1 MMKKIL
7 ILILFILPLSCS
19 TLPKHFVKLDSGT
32 DLLLE
37 DILLQIENERV
48 IFVGETHANPRSHR
62 VQLEVIRH
70 LYEKGRDVVIAIEM
84 ISNDRQEV
92 LNRWIQ
98 GRMSVGSFARFFYK
112 ESRLPFRAYEGI
124 LSFAKARG
132 IPVVGIDANRKL
144 IADVSKMGINV
155 IPEDYARKIRFSD
168 CSNNPVY
175 GRLLGL
181 SGGKQYHEVKFPY
194 LCDGQRLRDT
204 IMAHHII
211 NIFKKGTPTVV
222 VMAGNAHVLK
232 PAIPGMLKN
241 RINVSYKVIVSGKV
255 KRMINRGL
263 DSGVADYIWY

>member
-1 MMKKIL
+1 MLKRTL

-19 TLPKHFVKLDSGT
+19 TLPKHFVELDSGA

-37 DILLQIENERV
+37 DILRQIENESV
-48 IFVGETHANPRSHR
+48 VFVGEIHANPRSHR
-62 VQLEVIRH
+62 VQLEVIKH

-98 GRMSVGSFARFFYK
+98 GRMSEGSFARFFYK
-112 ESRLPFRAYEGI
+112 ESRMPFRAYANV
-124 LSFAKARG
+124 LRFAKTRG

-144 IADVSKMGINV
+144 IADVSKKGTNV

-168 CSNNPVY
+168 CSSNPLY
-175 GRLLGL
+175 GRLLEL
-181 SGGKQYHEVKFPY
+181 SGGKQYHTFKFPY

-204 IMAHHII
+204 IMAHNII
-211 NIFKKGTPTVV
+211 NIFKKGTPAVV

-232 PAIPGMLKN
+232 PAIPGILKD
-241 RINVSYKVIVSGKV
+241 RINVAYKVIVSGKV
-255 KRMINRGL
+255 KGMINKGV